1 MSRLLSHIARIEAQR
16 DTIDMLA
23 TAIDGL
29 PGPVV
34 ELGLGNGRTYDH
46 LRQRL
51 PDREIYVFERKV
63 AAHPN
68 CIPPD
73 ERLILGDMEETLESP
88 RRHLP
93 QPAAMIHS
101 DIGTG
106 DADRNARFAKWL
118 APRLVEM
125 LAPHGYLASDQTLEH
140 PHLKPQTLPRGVRPG
155 RYHIFRY
162 EPADDNEAMA
172 TESRPAETV
181 S

>member
-1 MSRLLSHIARIEAQR
+1 
-16 DTIDMLA
+16 MLA

-106 DADRNARFAKWL
+106 DAIETPALPNGWRPVWSRCW
-118 APRLVEM
+118 
-125 LAPHGYLASDQTLEH
+125 HHTLSG
-140 PHLKPQTLPRGVRPG
+140 Q
-155 RYHIFRY
+155 
-162 EPADDNEAMA
+162 
-172 TESRPAETV
+172 
-181 S
+181 